1 MALWCRDFPTVSV
14 PQGIGNKSFTVVL
27 PYFENPQFLRQQ
39 IGWWGTYS
47 ETLRHYVVA
56 IVVDDGSPSAP
67 AEPIVRANP
76 ARIPLSL
83 YRIGADVRWNWLA
96 ARNIGAHHAKVMD
109 HDGNVWLLLTD
120 MDHVLPAST
129 AESLMYGKH
138 DPNVV
143 YAFSR
148 IEHTGEP
155 ASPHSASF
163 FMTKQ
168 MFWKIG
174 GYDETLSGFYGTDG
188 DYRRRLAQHAKIQ
201 ILEDRL
207 IRHEHQ
213 GDSSTTKYLRKQPED
228 AAVKS
233 IIAKR
238 GKGWKPKVLS
248 FPYEQVFP

>member
-14 PQGIGNKSFTVVL
+14 PQGAEPKPFTLIL
-27 PYFENPQFLRQQ
+27 PYYENPQFLRTQ
-39 IGWWGTYS
+39 IGWWSTYP
-47 ETLRHYVVA
+47 EHVRDQVRV
-56 IVVDDGSPSAP
+56 IVVDDGSPNAP
-67 AEPIVRANP
+67 AAPVAMHCGHVPLRLF
-76 ARIPLSL
+76 RIQV
-83 YRIGADVRWNWLA
+83 DVRWNWLA
-96 ARNIGAHHAKVMD
+96 ARNIGAHHAD
-109 HDGNVWLLLTD
+109 DGWLLLTD
-120 MDHVLPAST
+120 MDHVLPVST
-129 AESLMYGKH
+129 AEALVYGKH

-155 ASPHSASF
+155 VNPHSASF

-174 GYDETLSGFYGTDG
+174 GYDETLSGYYGTDG

-207 IRHEHQ
+207 IRHEYQ
-213 GDSSTTKYLRKQPED
+213 GDSSTTAYLRKQPED
-228 AAVKS
+228 AAVKAL
-233 IIAKR
+233 IAKR
-238 GKGWKPKVLS
+238 KPGWKPKVLS

>member
-14 PQGIGNKSFTVVL
+14 PQGAGNKPFTLIL
-27 PYFENPQFLRQQ
+27 PYYENPQFLKTQ
-39 IGWWGTYS
+39 IGWWNTFS
-47 ETLRHYVVA
+47 ETLRHYVRA

-67 AEPIVRANP
+67 AEPIVKANP

-83 YRIGADVRWNWLA
+83 FRIGPDIRWNWLA
-96 ARNIGAHHAKVMD
+96 ARNIGAHHAK
-109 HDGNVWLLLTD
+109 DGWLLLTD
-120 MDHVLPAST
+120 IDHVLPAST
-129 AESLMYGKH
+129 AEALIYGKH
-138 DPNVV
+138 DPAVV

-188 DYRRRLAQHAKIQ
+188 DYRRRLAKHAKIQ

-207 IRHEHQ
+207 IRHEYQ
-213 GDSSTTKYLRKQPED
+213 GDSSTTAYLRKQPED
-228 AAVKS
+228 SAVKALV
-233 IIAKR
+233 AKR
-238 GKGWKPKVLS
+238 GKGWTPKVLS
-248 FPYEQVFP
+248 FPYAQVFP